1 MKFLSKINRNLILKI
16 TSLNSLVVGFRLVI
30 SLFVQNLLAQY
41 TGQSGISKVGQI
53 RNLSNILMSVSSL
66 GVFNGIV
73 KFVSEFKEKEKEL
86 VKLFSTVYVLSTIAT
101 IFLSTALFFFAESLS
116 MWLFFSKK
124 FILVFKLLSVA
135 VPFIAMNRIFNGIIS
150 GISAY
155 KINAKIEII
164 WYSLASII
172 LVISL
177 YYYNIKGVLISIALT
192 PLIQFIILIL
202 IFGKSI
208 KEYVNISKLSFKTPM
223 LKVLLGFTFISFV
236 ATVCLN
242 FVEINFRTMIT
253 DKISENQAGIW
264 TAMSS
269 ISKIYMQ
276 FLITIFSIYILL
288 KYSSINYSYELRNE
302 ISLIFKSLLPI
313 VISGMLLVYF
323 LREYLVLIIYNETFL
338 GMTILFKWQLMADF
352 VRFSAN
358 ILSFKFLAKKQISH
372 FVTTQFF
379 GLISYYFLGK
389 LLIIGFNIEG
399 LVMALFFS
407 NLLYFVIVFL
417 FLRKDLFGIN
427 RPI

>member
-73 KFVSEFKEKEKEL
+73 KFVSEFKEKGKEL

-208 KEYVNISKLSFKTPM
+208 KY
-223 LKVLLGFTFISFV
+223 
-236 ATVCLN
+236 
-242 FVEINFRTMIT
+242 
-253 DKISENQAGIW
+253 
-264 TAMSS
+264 
-269 ISKIYMQ
+269 
-276 FLITIFSIYILL
+276 
-288 KYSSINYSYELRNE
+288 
-302 ISLIFKSLLPI
+302 
-313 VISGMLLVYF
+313 
-323 LREYLVLIIYNETFL
+323 
-338 GMTILFKWQLMADF
+338 
-352 VRFSAN
+352 
-358 ILSFKFLAKKQISH
+358 
-372 FVTTQFF
+372 
-379 GLISYYFLGK
+379 
-389 LLIIGFNIEG
+389 
-399 LVMALFFS
+399 
-407 NLLYFVIVFL
+407 
-417 FLRKDLFGIN
+417 
-427 RPI
+427 